1 MTQQDQSEHATS
13 DSNQTRPIGG
23 FSRAIADILVHR
35 PVLTHLIA
43 TILPDAE
50 KARLRAL
57 VGPTWI
63 ARASL
68 VHRHRRPGRCVTT
81 PTACSTR

>member
-1 MTQQDQSEHATS
+1 
-13 DSNQTRPIGG
+13 
-23 FSRAIADILVHR
+23 
-35 PVLTHLIA
+35 
-43 TILPDAE
+43 
-50 KARLRAL
+50 LRAL